1 MKKNQKSNRLI
12 AAILVVVVL
21 ALAFWFMLK
30 PKVYYIQGQVEAK
43 QVRVSPEIPGKILE
57 LKVEEGDAVV
67 PGQLLAVMKTTT
79 IDAKLQQAQAAHD
92 AALAQLE
99 KAQSGARTEQITAAY
114 NIWQQAEAASQL
126 ADKTYER
133 VTNLYQENVLPE
145 QKRDEA
151 YTQKV
156 ALRKQADAA
165 KANYEM
171 AKNGARSEDKKA
183 AEALV
188 QQARGAVSE
197 VESYKNEAQVLA
209 PVAGEVQEVI
219 PEAGELVNAGYPIVN
234 IIDLDDV
241 WVILNIREDLMNKLR
256 KGAQF
261 EAIIPA
267 LGNEKVQL
275 VVRNIAPLADFA
287 TWTATRAQGDFDRRT
302 FQVKAYP
309 VTKTK
314 DLRPGMSVLVDQ
326 SILE

>member
-1 MKKNQKSNRLI
+1 MRNKSKSNMLI
-12 AAILVVVVL
+12 AAILIVVVIAL
-21 ALAFWFMLK
+21 ALWFMLK

-57 LKVEEGDAVV
+57 LRVEEGDLVV
-67 PGQLLAVMKTTT
+67 PGQLLAVMKTTR
-79 IDAKLQQAQAAHD
+79 IDAKLEQAQAARE

-99 KAQSGARTEQITAAY
+99 KADAGARVEQITAAY
-114 NIWQQAEAASQL
+114 NVWQQAEAASDL

-133 VTNLYQENVLPE
+133 VNNLFEEKVLPA

-171 AKNGARSEDKKA
+171 AKNGARVEDKRA
-183 AEALV
+183 AAAMV
-188 QQARGAVSE
+188 QQAQGAVNE
-197 VESYKNEAQVLA
+197 VESYKNEAQVVA

-234 IIDLDDV
+234 IVDLSDI
-241 WVILNIREDLMNKLR
+241 WIILNIREDYMNNFR
-256 KGAQF
+256 KGFKF
-261 EAIIPA
+261 EGILPA
-267 LGNEKVQL
+267 LGGEKVQFE
-275 VVRNIAPLADFA
+275 VRNIAPLADFA

-302 FQVKAYP
+302 FQIKAYP
-309 VTKTK
+309 LTKV
-314 DLRPGMSVLVDQ
+314 DGLRPGMSVLVDQ